1 MAFTEVAYKALQD
14 VVGDEN
20 VTNDP
25 ALCQAYS
32 RVQWLP
38 GGRWWSLNGS

>member
-14 VVGDEN
+14 IVGDEN

-25 ALCQAYS
+25 ALCQPLYT
-32 RVQWLP
+32 
-38 GGRWWSLNGS
+38 